1 MELRLVRR
9 EKMMKIIVDLMSL
22 NVELYGQA
30 DGLIVNSQE
39 FSCFNGF
46 VVDVEDLEKISFQI
60 KNCGKIAILNVD
72 QIIAESI
79 LDSLESYLEK
89 TANLFDYFIYS
100 DMAVYSYFRERNQ
113 LDKLIYN
120 AKTIIAS
127 SYDLAY
133 YNFQQVK
140 CFLNNELSF
149 AEITEIAPKEKF
161 SFEVYGY
168 HQIFYSERELLS
180 LYQEFSG
187 KADNMSGKLLLL
199 KEELRNDRYKIYQG
213 LAGTFIYTPY
223 IYAMFEEIL
232 GLKDSLDFIR
242 INGIFLSETTVLQ
255 VLNCYAKLVAGEKVS
270 REDLYR
276 INENISGGFLENKS
290 VLLKAELDP
299 NSKKAGS

>member
-1 MELRLVRR
+1 MQ
-9 EKMMKIIVDLMSL
+9 IIVDLLSL
-22 NVELYGQA
+22 NVGLYGQA

-72 QIIAESI
+72 QIIAESA
-79 LDSLESYLEK
+79 LESLEAYLEK
-89 TANLFDYFIYS
+89 ADPLFDYFIYS
-100 DMAVYSYFRERNQ
+100 DMAVYSYFRETNQ
-113 LDKLIYN
+113 LAKLIYN

-127 SYDLAY
+127 SYDLAF
-133 YNFQQVK
+133 YNHQQVK

-149 AEITEIAPKEKF
+149 AEITEIAAKEKF

-168 HQIFYSERELLS
+168 HQIFYSERELLN

-187 KADNMSGKLLLL
+187 KDDNLHGEVLLL
-199 KEELRNDRYKIYQG
+199 KEELRNDLYKIYQG

-255 VLNCYAKLVAGEKVS
+255 VLNCYVELVAGERVS
-270 REDLYR
+270 REDLCR

-290 VLLKAELDP
+290 VLLKAELDH